1 MVLMTRKIVLIA
13 VISGLR
19 TVFFSPL
26 QNKICLDFDK
36 NGPNAPKS
44 KTLAGRANPSNGL
57 D

>member
-1 MVLMTRKIVLIA
+1 MVLMTRKTVLIA

-36 NGPNAPKS
+36 NGPNVPKS